1 VESVSITK
9 TWPTEGDDLS
19 TSTASG
25 PGESGVPDLVGTET
39 LDRLRS
45 MFQSRGLAGRVGLGA
60 RPALV
65 VIDMQYGFTDPAS
78 RLGAQVDE
86 TIAAAAGLADAA
98 RRASV
103 PVIYTVCVWSDEA
116 AVWARKM
123 PPQRELIRNTRW
135 TEVDSRIAPEPGDV
149 ILEKTFASG
158 FFGTDLHSRLQSQ
171 HIDTVILAGV
181 TTSGCVRATAV
192 DGCSYGYRVTV
203 PHEAVGDRGAEPHLM
218 SLFDMD
224 AKYADVVTC
233 DVVNG
238 YFSAVA
244 S

>member
-1 VESVSITK
+1 
-9 TWPTEGDDLS
+9 
-19 TSTASG
+19 
-25 PGESGVPDLVGTET
+25 
-39 LDRLRS
+39 
-45 MFQSRGLAGRVGLGA
+45 MFQSRGLAARVGLGA

-78 RLGAQVDE
+78 RLGAEVDE

-116 AVWARKM
+116 TVWARKM
-123 PPQRELIRNTRW
+123 PPQRELVRDSRW
-135 TEVDSRIAPEPGDV
+135 TQVDSRIAPESGDE
-149 ILEKTFASG
+149 ILEKAFASG
-158 FFGTDLHSRLQSQ
+158 FFGTDLHSRLQARQ
-171 HIDTVILAGV
+171 IDTLILAGV
-181 TTSGCVRATAV
+181 TTSGCVRASAV
-192 DGCSYGYRVTV
+192 DGCSYGYRVIV
-203 PHEAVGDRGAEPHLM
+203 PHEAVGDRAAEPHLM

-233 DVVNG
+233 DVVDG
-238 YFSAVA
+238 YFSALA